1 MRRENEAIHQTRQ
14 RNRALVDDM
23 CHGCCQPHTYCTL
36 KEVLVRSPRDARTM
50 VQLKCIEKLKYE
62 RSHAE
67 GREIDWNEASAIW
80 TTEGYAHR
88 FSKLYHDGV
97 RVSVLFNEIVNSPD
111 LVLS

>member
-1 MRRENEAIHQTRQ
+1 
-14 RNRALVDDM
+14 
-23 CHGCCQPHTYCTL
+23 
-36 KEVLVRSPRDARTM
+36 M